1 MLVDSHCH
9 LDRLDLKPYAG
20 NLSRAIDA
28 ARVLGVD
35 HFLCVS
41 INLPDCQ
48 KVLAIAEQFNDVH
61 ASVGVHPLEK
71 EQHNLSVDS
80 LVELARHPKV
90 VAIGETGLD
99 YFYDKTDRK
108 RQRERFSLHLQA
120 ASICKK
126 PVIIH
131 TRNAQKDTLDIM
143 AREADQVTG
152 GVMHCFTESWEMAR
166 RAMDMN
172 FYISLSGIITFKNA
186 QTLRQVAQ
194 KVPMDRLLIETD
206 SPYLAPVPHRGK
218 PNEPKYI
225 VQVAE
230 YLAKLKG
237 MTVEEF
243 ADITRKNYLKLF
255 NIA

>member
-9 LDRLDLKPYAG
+9 LDRLDLTVYG
-20 NLSRAIDA
+20 GDLSKAIQA
-28 ARVLGVD
+28 ARDVGVD

-41 INLPDCQ
+41 INLPEFSN
-48 KVLAIAEQFNDVH
+48 VLAIAERYEDVH

-71 EQHNLSVDS
+71 DLQGLSLES
-80 LVELARHPKV
+80 LLVLAQHPKV

-99 YFYDKTDRK
+99 YFYDKDDQK
-108 RQRERFSLHLQA
+108 GQRARFSMHLQA
-120 ASICKK
+120 ASACAK

-131 TRNAQKDTLDIM
+131 TRDARQDTLDIM
-143 AREADQVTG
+143 ANEADQSVG

-172 FYISLSGIITFKNA
+172 FYISISGIATFQNA
-186 QTLRQVAQ
+186 HALKDVAK

-206 SPYLAPVPHRGK
+206 SPYLAPVPYRGK
-218 PNEPKYI
+218 PNEPKYV

-230 YLAKLKG
+230 YLAALKG
-237 MTVEEF
+237 LSLEEF
-243 ADITRKNYLKLF
+243 ADITRNNYLRLF
-255 NIA
+255 KMA